1 MKNKFL
7 VLLFA
12 LVMILGVVGCSKKAN
27 DNANTNEQTAQED
40 TADKVVDENYY
51 NVYTKNYE
59 SSIVP
64 LEESYYIYGNVDSA
78 EKYYKDHDYP
88 GNKEYLNEV
97 KAALV
102 DSKEKV
108 QEFIDNMEK
117 DGKSDNEKVN
127 KLNKEMIDD
136 GKKLIEDIDKRLKK
150 LDDISDKDLEKLDK
164 ITDKDLAKSDK
175 EFRRIVGE
183 HIVLEKEGDH
193 DFKEILKKLDKEL
206 NIERKDKNR

>member
-27 DNANTNEQTAQED
+27 DNANTNEQTTQED

-136 GKKLIEDIDKRLKK
+136 GKDLIEDIDER
-150 LDDISDKDLEKLDK
+150 LEKLDK

>member
-27 DNANTNEQTAQED
+27 DKANTNEQTAQED

-136 GKKLIEDIDKRLKK
+136 GKDLIEDIDKR
-150 LDDISDKDLEKLDK
+150 LEKLDK

-175 EFRRIVGE
+175 EFRRIVGD

>member
-12 LVMILGVVGCSKKAN
+12 LVMVLGVVGCSKKAN

-88 GNKEYLNEV
+88 GNKEYLQEV
-97 KAALV
+97 KDALI
-102 DSKEKV
+102 DSKAKI
-108 QEFIDNMEK
+108 QDFIDNMEK
-117 DGKSDNEKVN
+117 EGTSDNDKVN

-150 LDDISDKDLEKLDK
+150 LDDISDKDLEK
-164 ITDKDLAKSDK
+164 SDA
-175 EFRRIVGE
+175 EFRRLVGD

-193 DFKEILKKLDKEL
+193 EFRIILRKLDKEL
-206 NIERKDKNR
+206 NIERKSPEK

>member
-27 DNANTNEQTAQED
+27 DNANTNEQTTQED

-136 GKKLIEDIDKRLKK
+136 GKELIKDIDKR
-150 LDDISDKDLEKLDK
+150 LEKLDK

>member
-27 DNANTNEQTAQED
+27 DIANTNEQTAQED

-136 GKKLIEDIDKRLKK
+136 GKDLIEDIDKR
-150 LDDISDKDLEKLDK
+150 LEKLDK

-175 EFRRIVGE
+175 EFRRIVGD

>member
-27 DNANTNEQTAQED
+27 DNANTNEQTTQED

-78 EKYYKDHDYP
+78 EKYYKHPDYP
-88 GNKEYLNEV
+88 GNKEYLNDV

-117 DGKSDNEKVN
+117 DGTSDNEKVN

-136 GKKLIEDIDKRLKK
+136 GKDLIEDIDER
-150 LDDISDKDLEKLDK
+150 LEKLDK

-175 EFRRIVGE
+175 EFRSIVGD

>member
-7 VLLFA
+7 VLLLA
-12 LVMILGVVGCSKKAN
+12 LVMVLGAVACSNKKTN
-27 DNANTNEQTAQED
+27 ENTNTNNTANKEED
-40 TADKVVDENYY
+40 VADKVVDENYY

-64 LEESYYIYGNVDSA
+64 LEESYYIYGDVDSA

-88 GNKEYLNEV
+88 GNKEYLQEV
-97 KAALV
+97 KDALI
-102 DSKEKV
+102 DSKAKI
-108 QEFIDNMEK
+108 QDFIDNMEK
-117 DGKSDNEKVN
+117 EGTSDNDEVN

-150 LDDISDKDLEKLDK
+150 LDDISDKDLEK
-164 ITDKDLAKSDK
+164 SDA
-175 EFRRIVGE
+175 EFRRLVGD

-193 DFKEILKKLDKEL
+193 EFRKILRKLDKEL
-206 NIERKDKNR
+206 NIERKSPEK

>member
-27 DNANTNEQTAQED
+27 DNANTNEQTTQED

-136 GKKLIEDIDKRLKK
+136 GKDLIEDIDKR
-150 LDDISDKDLEKLDK
+150 LEKLDK

-175 EFRRIVGE
+175 EFRRIVGD

>member
-7 VLLFA
+7 VLLLA
-12 LVMILGVVGCSKKAN
+12 LVMVLGAVACSNKKTN
-27 DNANTNEQTAQED
+27 ENTNTNNTANKEED
-40 TADKVVDENYY
+40 VADKVVDENYY

-59 SSIVP
+59 SSIIP
-64 LEESYYIYGNVDSA
+64 LEESYYIYGDVDSA

-117 DGKSDNEKVN
+117 DGTSDNEKVN

-136 GKKLIEDIDKRLKK
+136 GKELIKDIDKR
-150 LDDISDKDLEKLDK
+150 LEKLDK

-206 NIERKDKNR
+206 NIERKSPEK

>member
-27 DNANTNEQTAQED
+27 DNANTNEQTTQED

-136 GKKLIEDIDKRLKK
+136 GKDLIEDIDKR
-150 LDDISDKDLEKLDK
+150 LEKLDK

-175 EFRRIVGE
+175 EFRRIVGD

-193 DFKEILKKLDKEL
+193 DFKEILKKLDKES

>member
-12 LVMILGVVGCSKKAN
+12 LVMVLGVVGCSKKTN
-27 DNANTNEQTAQED
+27 DNANTNTNEPAAQED
-40 TADKVVDENYY
+40 TADKVVDEDYY

-136 GKKLIEDIDKRLKK
+136 GKKLIKDIDKRLDK
-150 LDDISDKDLEKLDK
+150 LDE

-175 EFRRIVGE
+175 EFRRIVGD

-206 NIERKDKNR
+206 NIERKDTNR

>member
-12 LVMILGVVGCSKKAN
+12 LVMVLGVVGCSKKTN
-27 DNANTNEQTAQED
+27 DNANTNTNEPAAQED
-40 TADKVVDENYY
+40 VADKVVDEDYY

-117 DGKSDNEKVN
+117 DGTSDNEKVN

-136 GKKLIEDIDKRLKK
+136 GKKLIKDIDKR
-150 LDDISDKDLEKLDK
+150 LEKLDK

-193 DFKEILKKLDKEL
+193 DFKEMLKKIDKEL
-206 NIERKDKNR
+206 NIERKDPNR

>member
-27 DNANTNEQTAQED
+27 DNANTNEQTTQED

-136 GKKLIEDIDKRLKK
+136 GKDLIEDIEKR
-150 LDDISDKDLEKLDK
+150 LEKLDK

-175 EFRRIVGE
+175 EFRRIVGD

>member
-27 DNANTNEQTAQED
+27 DNANTNEQTTQED

-97 KAALV
+97 KAALD

-136 GKKLIEDIDKRLKK
+136 GKDLIEDIDKR
-150 LDDISDKDLEKLDK
+150 LEKLDK

-175 EFRRIVGE
+175 EFRRIVGD

>member
-12 LVMILGVVGCSKKAN
+12 LVMVLGVVGCSKKAN
-27 DNANTNEQTAQED
+27 DNENTNEQTAQED

-136 GKKLIEDIDKRLKK
+136 GKDLIEDIDKR
-150 LDDISDKDLEKLDK
+150 LEKLDK

-175 EFRRIVGE
+175 EFRRIVGD

>member
-12 LVMILGVVGCSKKAN
+12 LVMVLGVVGCSKKTN
-27 DNANTNEQTAQED
+27 DNANTNTNEPAAQED
-40 TADKVVDENYY
+40 TADKVVDEDYY

-64 LEESYYIYGNVDSA
+64 LEESYYIYGNVDTA
-78 EKYYKDHDYP
+78 DKYYKDHDYP

-136 GKKLIEDIDKRLKK
+136 GKKLIKDIDKRLDK
-150 LDDISDKDLEKLDK
+150 LDE

-175 EFRRIVGE
+175 EFRRIVGD

-193 DFKEILKKLDKEL
+193 DFKEMLKKLDKEL
-206 NIERKDKNR
+206 NIERKDTNR

>member
-12 LVMILGVVGCSKKAN
+12 LVMILGVVGSSKKAN

-136 GKKLIEDIDKRLKK
+136 GKDLIEDIDKR
-150 LDDISDKDLEKLDK
+150 LEKLDK

-175 EFRRIVGE
+175 EFRRIVGD

>member
-7 VLLFA
+7 VLLLA
-12 LVMILGVVGCSKKAN
+12 LVMVLGAVACSNKKTN
-27 DNANTNEQTAQED
+27 ENTNTNNTANKEED
-40 TADKVVDENYY
+40 VADKVVDENYY

-59 SSIVP
+59 SSIIP
-64 LEESYYIYGNVDSA
+64 LEESYYIYGDVDSA

-88 GNKEYLNEV
+88 GNKEYLQEV
-97 KAALV
+97 KDALIG
-102 DSKEKV
+102 SKAKI

-117 DGKSDNEKVN
+117 EGTSDNDKVN

-150 LDDISDKDLEKLDK
+150 LDDISDKDLEK
-164 ITDKDLAKSDK
+164 SDA
-175 EFRRIVGE
+175 EFRRLVGD

-193 DFKEILKKLDKEL
+193 EFRKILRKLDKEL
-206 NIERKDKNR
+206 NIERKSPEK

>member
-27 DNANTNEQTAQED
+27 DNANTNEQTTQED

-78 EKYYKDHDYP
+78 ETYYKDHDYP

-136 GKKLIEDIDKRLKK
+136 GKDLIEDIDKR
-150 LDDISDKDLEKLDK
+150 LEKLDK

-175 EFRRIVGE
+175 EFRRIVGD

>member
-27 DNANTNEQTAQED
+27 DNANTNEQTTQED

-117 DGKSDNEKVN
+117 DGTSDNEKVN

-136 GKKLIEDIDKRLKK
+136 GKELIKDIDKR
-150 LDDISDKDLEKLDK
+150 LEKLDK

-175 EFRRIVGE
+175 EFRRIVGD

>member
-1 MKNKFL
+1 MKNKFVVWL
-7 VLLFA
+7 VA
-12 LVMILGVVGCSKKAN
+12 LVMVLGVVGCSKKTN
-27 DNANTNEQTAQED
+27 DNANTNTNEPAAQED
-40 TADKVVDENYY
+40 TADKVVDEDYY

-64 LEESYYIYGNVDSA
+64 LEESYYIYGNVDTA
-78 EKYYKDHDYP
+78 DKYYKDHDYP

-136 GKKLIEDIDKRLKK
+136 GKKLIKDIDKRLDK
-150 LDDISDKDLEKLDK
+150 LDE

-175 EFRRIVGE
+175 EFRRIVGD

-193 DFKEILKKLDKEL
+193 DFKEMLKKLDKEL
-206 NIERKDKNR
+206 NIERKDTNR

>member
-12 LVMILGVVGCSKKAN
+12 LVMVLGVVGCSKKTN
-27 DNANTNEQTAQED
+27 DNANTNTNEPAAQED
-40 TADKVVDENYY
+40 VADKVVDEDYY

-117 DGKSDNEKVN
+117 DGTSDNEKVN

-136 GKKLIEDIDKRLKK
+136 GKKLIKDIDKR
-150 LDDISDKDLEKLDK
+150 LEKLDK

-193 DFKEILKKLDKEL
+193 DFKEMLKKLDKEL
-206 NIERKDKNR
+206 NIERKDPNR

>member
-27 DNANTNEQTAQED
+27 DNENTNEQTAQED

-136 GKKLIEDIDKRLKK
+136 GKDLIEDIDKR
-150 LDDISDKDLEKLDK
+150 LEKLDK

-175 EFRRIVGE
+175 EFRRIVGD

>member
-12 LVMILGVVGCSKKAN
+12 LVMVLGVVGCSKKTN
-27 DNANTNEQTAQED
+27 DNANTNTNEPTAQED
-40 TADKVVDENYY
+40 TADKVVDEDYY

-136 GKKLIEDIDKRLKK
+136 GKKLIKDIDKR
-150 LDDISDKDLEKLDK
+150 LEKLDK

-175 EFRRIVGE
+175 EFRRIVGD

-193 DFKEILKKLDKEL
+193 DFKEMLKKLDKEL
-206 NIERKDKNR
+206 NIERKDTNR

>member
-27 DNANTNEQTAQED
+27 DNANTNEQTTQED

-136 GKKLIEDIDKRLKK
+136 GKDLIEDIDKR
-150 LDDISDKDLEKLDK
+150 LEKLDK

-183 HIVLEKEGDH
+183 HIVL
-193 DFKEILKKLDKEL
+193 
-206 NIERKDKNR
+206 

>member
-7 VLLFA
+7 VLLLA
-12 LVMILGVVGCSKKAN
+12 LVMVLGAVACSNKKTN
-27 DNANTNEQTAQED
+27 ENTNNTTNNED
-40 TADKVVDENYY
+40 SVADKVVDENYY

-88 GNKEYLNEV
+88 GNKEYLKEV
-97 KAALV
+97 KDALV
-102 DSKEKV
+102 DSKSKV

-117 DGKSDNEKVN
+117 EGNSDNDKVN

-150 LDDISDKDLEKLDK
+150 LDEITDKDLEK
-164 ITDKDLAKSDK
+164 SDA
-175 EFRRIVGE
+175 EFRRLVGE

-193 DFKEILKKLDKEL
+193 DFREILRKLDKEL
-206 NIERKDKNR
+206 NIERKSPNR

>member
-27 DNANTNEQTAQED
+27 DNANTNEQTTQED

-136 GKKLIEDIDKRLKK
+136 GKDLIEDIDKR
-150 LDDISDKDLEKLDK
+150 LEKLDK

-175 EFRRIVGE
+175 EFRRIVGD

-206 NIERKDKNR
+206 NIERKDTNR

>member
-12 LVMILGVVGCSKKAN
+12 LGMILGVVGCSKKAN
-27 DNANTNEQTAQED
+27 DNANTNEQTTQED

-136 GKKLIEDIDKRLKK
+136 GKDLIEDIDKR
-150 LDDISDKDLEKLDK
+150 LEKLDK

-175 EFRRIVGE
+175 EFRRIVGD

>member
-27 DNANTNEQTAQED
+27 DNANKQTAQED

-117 DGKSDNEKVN
+117 DGKSNNEKVN

-136 GKKLIEDIDKRLKK
+136 GKDLIEDIDKR
-150 LDDISDKDLEKLDK
+150 LEKLDK

-175 EFRRIVGE
+175 EFRRIVGD

-193 DFKEILKKLDKEL
+193 DFKEMLKKLDKEL

>member
-88 GNKEYLNEV
+88 GNKEYLQEV
-97 KAALV
+97 KDALI
-102 DSKEKV
+102 DSKAKI
-108 QEFIDNMEK
+108 QDFIDNMEK
-117 DGKSDNEKVN
+117 EGTSDNDKVN

-150 LDDISDKDLEKLDK
+150 LDDISDKDLEK
-164 ITDKDLAKSDK
+164 SDA
-175 EFRRIVGE
+175 EFRRLVGD

-193 DFKEILKKLDKEL
+193 EFRKILRKLDKEL
-206 NIERKDKNR
+206 NIERKSPEK

>member
-12 LVMILGVVGCSKKAN
+12 LVMVLGVVGCSKKTN
-27 DNANTNEQTAQED
+27 DNANTNTNEPAAQED
-40 TADKVVDENYY
+40 TADKVVDADYY

-64 LEESYYIYGNVDSA
+64 LEESYYIYGNVDTA
-78 EKYYKDHDYP
+78 DKYYKDHDYP

-136 GKKLIEDIDKRLKK
+136 GKKLIKDIDKRLDK
-150 LDDISDKDLEKLDK
+150 LDE

-175 EFRRIVGE
+175 EFRRIVGD

-193 DFKEILKKLDKEL
+193 DFKEMLKKLDKEL
-206 NIERKDKNR
+206 NIERKDTNR

>member
-88 GNKEYLNEV
+88 GNKEYLQEV
-97 KAALV
+97 KDALI
-102 DSKEKV
+102 DSKAKV
-108 QEFIDNMEK
+108 QDFIDNMEK
-117 DGKSDNEKVN
+117 EGTSDNDKVN

-150 LDDISDKDLEKLDK
+150 LDDISDKDLEK
-164 ITDKDLAKSDK
+164 SDA
-175 EFRRIVGE
+175 EFRRLVGD

-193 DFKEILKKLDKEL
+193 EFRKILRKLDKEL
-206 NIERKDKNR
+206 NIERKSPEK

>member
-136 GKKLIEDIDKRLKK
+136 GKKLIKDIDKRL
-150 LDDISDKDLEKLDK
+150 
-164 ITDKDLAKSDK
+164 
-175 EFRRIVGE
+175 
-183 HIVLEKEGDH
+183 
-193 DFKEILKKLDKEL
+193 
-206 NIERKDKNR
+206 